1 MNDLSYASQGRILP
15 VTVLSG
21 FLGAGKSTLLNHIL
35 RNRGGYKVAVIV
47 NDMSEIN
54 IDAHEVRSSAV
65 LHRTQEKLVEL
76 TNGCICCTLREDLLD
91 AVAALANEQKYD
103 HLVIE
108 SSGISE
114 PIHVAET
121 FSFVGSESR
130 PLSDLAQISSMVT
143 VVDADRFLPDYLAEK
158 KLMEMG
164 QARDEEDD
172 RTLGKLLAEQIEFAD
187 LVLVN
192 KCDLVSRERVGEVV
206 SVIRAL
212 NPRAEI
218 RQIVKGDIEVGE
230 LLDKTRFSL
239 EEAAQAP
246 GWLRELRGQETPE
259 TEEYGVSSSVYKAR
273 VPFHPRR
280 FVDFLRRQWTNG
292 RLLRSK
298 GYFWLANEVT
308 DTWTLA
314 QTGGSFSFEKT
325 GRWWKFVSKEL
336 WPDDH
341 RLEHLQGQWDPNVGD
356 CRQEIVF
363 IGQDIDFG
371 RLFRELDECL
381 LTTEEV
387 QLGVGEWTKL

>member
-1 MNDLSYASQGRILP
+1 MDPVESRQETVLP

-35 RNRGGYKVAVIV
+35 RNRQGMRVAVIV

-76 TNGCICCTLREDLLD
+76 TNGCICCTLREDLLE
-91 AVAALANEQKYD
+91 AVADLAGEHKYD

-121 FSFVGSESR
+121 FSFVGSAFR

-143 VVDADRFLPDYLAEK
+143 VVDAERFLPDYLAEK
-158 KLMEMG
+158 TLTALG
-164 QARDEEDD
+164 QARDDEDR

-187 LVLVN
+187 LVLIN
-192 KCDLVSRERVGEVV
+192 KCDLADGTTIDEVK

-212 NPRAEI
+212 NPEAEI
-218 RQIVKGDIEVGE
+218 IEVVKGDIPVDE
-230 LLDKTRFSL
+230 LLSKRRFNFEQATRASS
-239 EEAAQAP
+239 
-246 GWLRELRGQETPE
+246 WMREMRGQETSE
-259 TEEYGVSSSVYKAR
+259 TEEYGVSSAAYKAR
-273 VPFHPRR
+273 VPFHHRR
-280 FVDFLRRQWTNG
+280 FLSFLGRRWTNG

-298 GYFWLANEVT
+298 GYFWLASEIT
-308 DTWTLA
+308 DTYTLA
-314 QTGGSFSFEKT
+314 QTGGAFSFEKT
-325 GRWWKFVSKEL
+325 GRWWRFVAPEL
-336 WPDDH
+336 WPDDYRKDH
-341 RLEHLQGQWDPNVGD
+341 IQSQWDENSGD

-363 IGQDIDFG
+363 IGQGIDFAA
-371 RLFRELDECL
+371 LFSELDSCL
-381 LTTEEV
+381 LTTDEV
-387 QLGVGEWTKL
+387 QLGVKSWRSL